1 MLVGLFQVLAMKPH
15 GRPTDVYGLGCC
27 FLELTVGV
35 PTKDTLQAKVCHEL
49 ND

>member
-1 MLVGLFQVLAMKPH
+1 MKPH

-35 PTKDTLQAKVCHEL
+35 PTDDTLQAKVCVMNEMINL
-49 ND
+49 Q